1 MDSRLL
7 KELYQKYHR
16 ELYLYLYSLC
26 KNREITEDLLQET
39 FLRACLSLS
48 ESHTN
53 MRAWLYMVARNL
65 CLNFL
70 RKERSKVSIDEFVE
84 TPSEVCDVPGQVI
97 ANEYKRILFEALQSI
112 DRIKREILV
121 LQYFGGLPQK
131 EIGTILHLSPENVR
145 VQSFRGK
152 REIRKIMEAKGY
164 DI

>member
-48 ESHTN
+48 ENHTN

-65 CLNFL
+65 FLNLTKKEKSKLDIEQL
-70 RKERSKVSIDEFVE
+70 RDVSAEDA
-84 TPSEVCDVPGQVI
+84 DVPQQI
-97 ANEYKRILFEALQSI
+97 IEQERTRLLYEALQCL
-112 DRIKREILV
+112 DRMKREVLV
-121 LQYFGGLPQK
+121 MQYFGSLSQK
-131 EIGTILHLSPENVR
+131 EIAAVLRLSPENVR
-145 VQSFRGK
+145 VLSFRGK
-152 REIRKIMEAKGY
+152 REIRKIMEASGY